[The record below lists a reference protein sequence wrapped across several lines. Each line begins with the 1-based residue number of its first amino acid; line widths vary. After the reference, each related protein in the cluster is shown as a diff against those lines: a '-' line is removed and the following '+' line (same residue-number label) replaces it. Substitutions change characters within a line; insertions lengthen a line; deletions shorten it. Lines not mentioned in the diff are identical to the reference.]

1 MADIFQ
7 VVYDVILP
15 IFLVIGLAALLGW
28 RFKPNPRTLST
39 LLIYLFT
46 PALVLRGLSESALE
60 ADELWQISALVLGMT
75 LIMWLVG
82 WLIARALKLDHKTTS
97 AFLLTV
103 TLLNTGNYGIPL
115 NRFAF
120 GPEGEARAVV
130 CYAISAIA
138 ANTLGVYLVSSGSA
152 PPGKALMNVFKVP
165 LPYAAAL
172 GIVLNLTGSD
182 LLAEGGAL
190 EPAGKAVDLLAD
202 AAVPGM
208 LALLGIQ
215 LVRTS
220 IKGRIGPI
228 LAATGARLVIAPV
241 IAFPL
246 AALIGLSGITR
257 QVGIIEVSISTA
269 VMSIALATEFDSDT
283 EFTSAV
289 ILTTTFASVV
299 TLSIL
304 LTILM

>member
-138 ANTLGVYLVSSGSA
+138 ANTLGVYLASSGSA